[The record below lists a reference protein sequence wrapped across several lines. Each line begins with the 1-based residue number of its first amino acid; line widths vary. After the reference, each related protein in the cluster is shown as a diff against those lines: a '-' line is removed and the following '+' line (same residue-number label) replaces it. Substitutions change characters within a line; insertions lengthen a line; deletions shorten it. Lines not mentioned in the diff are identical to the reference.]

1 MARRT
6 IWRRL
11 RSPVESPRMAPVR
24 ISESALEFEDGP
36 QGRLVIPLS
45 VRRNRAARRISL
57 RIDVPRRGVIL
68 TLPQRTGIGAGLDFV
83 AEKALWLRNAYA
95 RLPEAA
101 PFVPGGVIP
110 YRGLP
115 HRIEHRPA
123 AKGGVWRETDTAAA
137 TSGRIVV
144 TGVVEHLP
152 RRLSDWLKGQA
163 LAALEAQTRATAA
176 RIGKAVVRVSVRDTR
191 SRWGSCARDGRV
203 HFSWRLILA
212 PDMVLDYVVAH
223 EVAHLLYM
231 SHGPRFRI
239 ALDRLTPHRAEAE
252 AWLRVHGAGLLL
264 VGARVG

>member
-1 MARRT
+1 M
-6 IWRRL
+6 
-11 RSPVESPRMAPVR
+11 PPVR

-36 QGRLVIPLS
+36 EGRLVIPLS

-57 RIDVPRRGVIL
+57 RIDVPRRGAIL

-95 RLPEAA
+95 RLPASA
-101 PFVPGGVIP
+101 PFVSGGVIP
-110 YRGLP
+110 LRGLP

-123 AKGGVWRETDTAAA
+123 AKGGVWHEPGGDAAPA
-137 TSGRIVV
+137 IIVV
-144 TGVVEHLP
+144 TGAAEHLP
-152 RRLSDWLKGQA
+152 RRLADWLKREA
-163 LAALEAQTRATAA
+163 LAALEARTHATAA
-176 RIGKAVVRVSVRDTR
+176 RIGKAVARVSVRDTR

-212 PDMVLDYVVAH
+212 PDFVLDYVVAH

-231 SHGPRFRI
+231 SHGLRFRI
-239 ALDRLTPHRAEAE
+239 ALDRLTPHRREAE

-264 VGARVG
+264 VGASFG